1 MNSIEEGCTS
11 ATVIQPSPH
20 GPTLVEQ
27 PYMPPANSPNLKA
40 FLGDPTPLGIMGFI
54 LALTPFACELM
65 EFRGSFGAGAATVG
79 TQYFFGGLILI
90 LASVLQFILGN
101 TFVFVVFASF
111 AAFWLSYATTLTPF
125 YHASAA
131 YDPANPEN
139 PGFYNAYGWYPE
151 SGQDE
156 CKRPIFTEVTW

>member
-40 FLGDPTPLGIMGFI
+40 FLGDPTPLYVPSCNCIFPAILHSSNELICTSGIMGFI

-65 EFRGSFGAGAATVG
+65 EFRGSFGAGAATVWVKP
-79 TQYFFGGLILI
+79 QFSFGL
-90 LASVLQFILGN
+90 
-101 TFVFVVFASF
+101 
-111 AAFWLSYATTLTPF
+111 LT
-125 YHASAA
+125 
-131 YDPANPEN
+131 D
-139 PGFYNAYGWYPE
+139 
-151 SGQDE
+151 
-156 CKRPIFTEVTW
+156 